1 MILQGILVTTYALPT
16 TTYDFL
22 QKISV
27 TTNDFTRNF
36 SYNLVTCYE
45 FTNILVTTNDFTRN
59 FTNNL
64 CFTYNNL

>member
-1 MILQGILVTTYALPT
+1 MILQGILLTTYALPT

-22 QKISV
+22 LKISV

-45 FTNILVTTNDFTRN
+45 FTNISVTTNDF
-59 FTNNL
+59 
-64 CFTYNNL
+64 